1 MAGVADRRAIRLSAV
16 PLEDRPAVQADA
28 PVTFFLRTPL
38 GRTAAIS
45 AALHAALGA
54 LILLMGSPPAAES
67 VPISVT
73 LVRAPAPA
81 PASETATAAPPADTS
96 PPAAA
101 EEAPAPPPPPELAAI
116 EPTAAA
122 PALPEPVP
130 PPPPQRPRPPVAKA
144 PLASTSAAH
153 DRPASAAAPAAQ
165 PSQTAPAA
173 AEPPQQS
180 AALPLIPPRA
190 LSGAAGNGKPAYP
203 AEAMRRG
210 IQGNVTLRVDVSRA
224 GLATQVL
231 VLASSGHRDL
241 DDAAV
246 AAVQKW
252 RFVPASR
259 GGEPVDATAEVPIQ
273 FRLAD

>member
-1 MAGVADRRAIRLSAV
+1 MAGIADRRAIRLSAV
-16 PLEDRPAVQADA
+16 PLEDRPAVQSDVPA
-28 PVTFFLRTPL
+28 TFVRSSL
-38 GRTAAIS
+38 GRTATIS

-54 LILLMGSPPAAES
+54 LILFMGSPPASEAI
-67 VPISVT
+67 PISVT
-73 LVRAPAPA
+73 LVRASVPPPEA
-81 PASETATAAPPADTS
+81 ATAPPADET
-96 PPAAA
+96 PA
-101 EEAPAPPPPPELAAI
+101 PPPPELAAI
-116 EPTAAA
+116 EPAAAA
-122 PALPEPVP
+122 PTLPEPMP

-144 PLASTSAAH
+144 PRASTSVAH
-153 DRPASAAAPAAQ
+153 DPPTPGQAPAAQ
-165 PSQTAPAA
+165 PSHVAMADTQPA
-173 AEPPQQS
+173 QQS

-210 IQGNVTLRVDVSRA
+210 IQGNVTLRVEVSRA
-224 GLATQVL
+224 GLPTQVL
-231 VLASSGHRDL
+231 VLASSGHHDL

-259 GGEPVDATAEVPIQ
+259 GGETVDATAEVPIQ